1 MTAMLPAEVQPLLDA
16 LVQEINQL
24 LQNIQKWLRQNHMLL
39 QRSPDL
45 MQTIMKSMFPSSSA
59 VAGTYGRSGQ
69 VPGKP
74 STQFFV
80 RRNHLMKR
88 PAHIYNCIAALM
100 ALCLVLPSAE
110 RIKMRKL
117 RSLTITQAPAHPGY
131 LNDGE
136 PFALRKAPQLRP
148 PAYALPA
155 LPIAPDPQPL
165 PLMSS
170 RPAQPLNPAKVG
182 APVPG
187 EGAIVRPCLL
197 LRSSRFASRRS
208 HVYRANNS
216 RPTGLEHPRC
226 RIWDN
231 YSKSH
236 IEHFLNPEILQYF
249 NADANGTYRS
259 RILLNGSSLF
269 TLPSMNPLLQRSGST
284 TYEIK

>member
-1 MTAMLPAEVQPLLDA
+1 
-16 LVQEINQL
+16 
-24 LQNIQKWLRQNHMLL
+24 
-39 QRSPDL
+39 
-45 MQTIMKSMFPSSSA
+45 
-59 VAGTYGRSGQ
+59 
-69 VPGKP
+69 
-74 STQFFV
+74 
-80 RRNHLMKR
+80 MKR

-110 RIKMRKL
+110 RIKTRKL
-117 RSLTITQAPAHPGY
+117 RSLTITQAPAQPGY

-170 RPAQPLNPAKVG
+170 RPAQPLNPAQMEAPDPVEG
-182 APVPG
+182 ATIPAMPIAPIQPFRIEVKPTFIAPTIPGQQAWKAPAAVPG
-187 EGAIVRPCLL
+187 TI
-197 LRSSRFASRRS
+197 
-208 HVYRANNS
+208 NS
-216 RPTGLEHPRC
+216 RATS
-226 RIWDN
+226 N
-231 YSKSH
+231 T
-236 IEHFLNPEILQYF
+236 FLNPEILQYF
-249 NADANGTYRS
+249 NTDANGSYRS